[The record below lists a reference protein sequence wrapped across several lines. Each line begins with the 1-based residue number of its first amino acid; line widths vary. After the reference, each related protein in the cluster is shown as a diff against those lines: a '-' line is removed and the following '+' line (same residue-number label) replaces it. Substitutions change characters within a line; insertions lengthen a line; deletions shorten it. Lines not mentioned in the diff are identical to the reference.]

1 MRAVILPRSRCLSI
15 VSTSLQQPVPTQTRP
30 YTDAMAQ
37 LTAQQSVV
45 GLLGQL
51 GGVFTSSL
59 NLKENI
65 DFMLQAISG
74 MVQFDAASVFLLNE
88 DRTELYAFATY
99 PFSEQVNNIN
109 KFRVG
114 EGIVG
119 WTVQTNEMVNIPD
132 AVEDP
137 RFKIVD
143 PTRAPRSMLLIPL
156 SSPQRAI
163 GAMTMARREVEH
175 FTDVEAALVQVIV
188 TQAAISIENAQLYT
202 KMQGQMGQ
210 IAVQNAELEDANTQ
224 VQEIS
229 RLKSE
234 FLANMSHELRTPLN
248 SILGFS
254 EILKDNLAGTL
265 SEEQRVECLEA
276 IHASGEHLLQ
286 LINDVL
292 DMSKI
297 EAGRM
302 DLVLGDYV
310 VDAAIREVVTVV
322 KSLAGRKGI
331 ELSVVVQ
338 PEDLVVYADKGKFK
352 QVIYNL
358 LSNAIKFTPDNGSVF
373 VDAKIRGE
381 AGDLL
386 VTVTDSGVGIPA
398 EHIDKIWT
406 EFYMIQ
412 GEHQKQK
419 GTGLGLALVRKL
431 VELHGGKIEVF
442 SQEGKGSTFTFTMPM
457 QAGRLKEEQ
466 QLLSKLILVVDDNPS
481 NLELTRM
488 VLSGGGYRVE
498 VATDG
503 QEGMLMAKELKP
515 ALVLMDIQ
523 LPGIDGLA
531 ATRALKADPDTA
543 GIKIVALTAN
553 AMKGAREEALQAGC
567 AGYIAKPIDVRRFVR
582 DVTELLRQ

>member
-1 MRAVILPRSRCLSI
+1 MSQLASQQNVVALLS
-15 VSTSLQQPVPTQTRP
+15 
-30 YTDAMAQ
+30 
-37 LTAQQSVV
+37 
-45 GLLGQL
+45 QL
-51 GGVFTSSL
+51 GGMLTSSL

-65 DFMLQAISG
+65 DFMLQATSR
-74 MVQFDAASVFLLNE
+74 MVHFDAASVFLLDE
-88 DRTELYAFATY
+88 DRTQLVAFATY
-99 PFSEQVNNIN
+99 PFSDQVNRIA

-132 AVEDP
+132 ALDDP

-143 PTRAPRSMLLIPL
+143 PARAPRSMLLIPL
-156 SSPQRAI
+156 SSPQRVI
-163 GAMTMARREVEH
+163 GAMTMARRLVQP
-175 FTDVEAALVQVIV
+175 FTEVEAALVHIIV
-188 TQAAISIENAQLYT
+188 NQASISIENAQLYT
-202 KMQGQMGQ
+202 AMQGQMGR
-210 IAVQNAELEDANTQ
+210 IADQNAELEDANTQ
-224 VQEIS
+224 ILEVS

-265 SEEQRVECLEA
+265 TEVQRVESLEA

-302 DLVLGDYV
+302 DLVLEEYV

-331 ELSVVVQ
+331 ELSVAVE
-338 PEDLVVYADKGKFK
+338 PEDLVAYADKSKFK
-352 QVIYNL
+352 QIIYNL
-358 LSNAIKFTPDNGSVF
+358 LSNAIKFTPENGSVF
-373 VDAKIRGE
+373 VDAKVRGQ

-386 VTVTDSGVGIPA
+386 LSVTDSGVGIPA
-398 EHIDKIWT
+398 EHIDKIWG

-412 GEHQKQK
+412 GEHQQQK
-419 GTGLGLALVRKL
+419 GTGLGLSLVRKL
-431 VELHGGKIEVF
+431 VELHGGQIEVF
-442 SQEGKGSTFTFTMPM
+442 SEEGKGSTFTFTMPL
-457 QAGRLKEEQ
+457 QGGAVKDEQ
-466 QLLSKLILVVDDNPS
+466 QLLSKLILLVDDDPS
-481 NLELTRM
+481 SLELTRM
-488 VLSGGGYRVE
+488 ILTGGGYRVE
-498 VATDG
+498 TAIDG
-503 QEGMLMAKELKP
+503 QEGLLKAKEMKP
-515 ALVLMDIQ
+515 ALILMDIQ
-523 LPGIDGLA
+523 LPGIDGLS
-531 ATRALKADPDTA
+531 ATRALKSDPDTA

-567 AGYIAKPIDVRRFVR
+567 TGYIAKPIDVKRFAR
-582 DVTELLRQ
+582 DVTEFLRQ

>member
-1 MRAVILPRSRCLSI
+1 
-15 VSTSLQQPVPTQTRP
+15 
-30 YTDAMAQ
+30 MAQ
-37 LTAQQSVV
+37 LTSQQSVV

-88 DRTELYAFATY
+88 DRTELHAFATY

-132 AVEDP
+132 AIEDP

-143 PTRAPRSMLLIPL
+143 PARAPRSMLLIPL

-163 GAMTMARREVEH
+163 GAMTMARREVQH

-210 IAVQNAELEDANTQ
+210 IADQNAEVEDANTL

-302 DLVLGDYV
+302 DLILGEYV

-373 VDAKIRGE
+373 VDAKILGE
-381 AGDLL
+381 HSDLL

-457 QAGRLKEEQ
+457 QAARLREEQ
-466 QLLSKLILVVDDNPS
+466 QLLSKMILVVDDNPS

-503 QEGMLMAKELKP
+503 QEGMLKAKELQP

-553 AMKGAREEALQAGC
+553 AMKGAKEEALLAGC

>member
-1 MRAVILPRSRCLSI
+1 
-15 VSTSLQQPVPTQTRP
+15 
-30 YTDAMAQ
+30 MAQ
-37 LTAQQSVV
+37 LTSQQSVV

-88 DRTELYAFATY
+88 DRTELHAFATY

-132 AVEDP
+132 AIEDP

-143 PTRAPRSMLLIPL
+143 PARAPRSMLLIPL

-163 GAMTMARREVEH
+163 GAMTMARREVQH

-210 IAVQNAELEDANTQ
+210 IADQNAELEDANTQ

-302 DLVLGDYV
+302 DLILGEYV

-373 VDAKIRGE
+373 VDAKILGE
-381 AGDLL
+381 HSDLL

-457 QAGRLKEEQ
+457 QAARLREEQ
-466 QLLSKLILVVDDNPS
+466 QLLSKMILVVDDNPS

-503 QEGMLMAKELKP
+503 QEGMLKAKELQP

-553 AMKGAREEALQAGC
+553 AMKGAKEEALLAGC